1 MLQDPK
7 KEAKEI
13 QKPSVKERLARYS
26 PKKKVGVGE
35 MGKPDF
41 KSGFEAAMQK
51 ERNTVLNRA
60 KERDKDP
67 NWRKKEALLRFDKK
81 SEIIDAFKPSIVK
94 DLERSGKEN
103 LTRFVKN
110 VKEEDGKERLTRMV
124 KDVKE
129 VGIGKA
135 ILGNLE
141 SSAERLAGG
150 AAKAIEKMSGL
161 KKPKLLKSMSK
172 NKLEY

>member
-67 NWRKKEALLRFDKK
+67 DWYNKEAAMAEAEKANKIALIKK
-81 SEIIDAFKPSIVK
+81 FNMK
-94 DLERSGKEN
+94 
-103 LTRFVKN
+103 
-110 VKEEDGKERLTRMV
+110 
-124 KDVKE
+124 
-129 VGIGKA
+129 
-135 ILGNLE
+135 
-141 SSAERLAGG
+141 SS
-150 AAKAIEKMSGL
+150 K
-161 KKPKLLKSMSK
+161 LKSMYKSK
-172 NKLEY
+172 SLNY

>member
-7 KEAKEI
+7 KEAKDI
-13 QKPSVKERLARYS
+13 QKPSVKEKLARS
-26 PKKKVGVGE
+26 SAKKKVGVGE

-67 NWRKKEALLRFDKK
+67 DWYKKEAIMQKEK
-81 SEIIDAFKPSIVK
+81 MA
-94 DLERSGKEN
+94 GKEQ

-110 VKEEDGKERLTRMV
+110 VREDISP
-124 KDVKE
+124 D
-129 VGIGKA
+129 I
-135 ILGNLE
+135 
-141 SSAERLAGG
+141 
-150 AAKAIEKMSGL
+150 L
-161 KKPKLLKSMSK
+161 KKDIYKKPLKSMSK
-172 NKLEY
+172 NKLKY

>member
-7 KEAKEI
+7 KEAKDI
-13 QKPSVKERLARYS
+13 QKPSVKERLARYI

-67 NWRKKEALLRFDKK
+67 DWYKKESAMQK
-81 SEIIDAFKPSIVK
+81 
-94 DLERSGKEN
+94 ERGGKEN

-172 NKLEY
+172 KPKYDF